1 MSEKNSTVEMEFDG
15 EQFKQSDMDKY
26 AKDYSD
32 ESFASKIKSAV
43 KKAGAGLIYKA
54 LQLFYVTQNPNCPM
68 KIKAGIFAALGYF
81 ITPLD
86 VIPDFAP
93 IVGYTD
99 DAAAIAIAITLAHI
113 YIDDDVKRKAQE
125 KLVSLFGK
133 KILSDNGIIAYK
145 ADLK

>member
-1 MSEKNSTVEMEFDG
+1 MNKKNSTVEMEFDG
-15 EQFKQSDMDKY
+15 EQFKKSNMDKY

-43 KKAGAGLIYKA
+43 KKSGAGLIYKA

-86 VIPDFAP
+86 VIHDFAP
-93 IVGYTD
+93 VIGYTD
-99 DAAAIAIAITLAHI
+99 DAAAIALAITLSHI

-133 KILSDNGIIAYK
+133 KILSEIA
-145 ADLK
+145 